1 MRALEAYCM
10 AGDVLP
16 PSPLIN
22 LVDQLTADLETA
34 KKAHIKLRH

>member
-1 MRALEAYCM
+1 MRAIQAYCM

-22 LVDQLTADLETA
+22 LVDQLIADLEE
-34 KKAHIKLRH
+34 KKEAHMKLKH